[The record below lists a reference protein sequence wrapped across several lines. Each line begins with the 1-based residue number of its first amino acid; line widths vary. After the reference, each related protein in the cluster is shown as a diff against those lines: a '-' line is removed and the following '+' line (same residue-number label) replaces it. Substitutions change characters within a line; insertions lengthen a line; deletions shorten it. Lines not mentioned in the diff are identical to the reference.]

1 MKKAFSLIELL
12 IVLLIMGLLAGL
24 VLPNLIGKGEEAKN
38 KVTCIQMKSV
48 ANGLDMFKMDNG
60 SFPTTAEGLKALLS
74 NPSKEKYPKY
84 PSKPYMKKL
93 PQDPWGHN
101 YIYINMNNK
110 FDIISLG
117 ADGKE
122 SEDDIKHSTCEK

>member
-38 KVTCIQMKSV
+38 KIVCIQMKSI
-48 ANGLDMFKMDNG
+48 ANSLDMFKMDNG
-60 SFPTTAEGLKALLS
+60 AYPTTTEGLMALLK

-84 PSKPYMKKL
+84 PAKPYMTKL

-101 YIYINMNNK
+101 YIYINQSPK

-122 SEDDIKHSTCEK
+122 SKDDIKYSTCEK